1 MENNIKK
8 FLQNKQFSYKIVTE
22 EELYS
27 FFKDHKNDLEIGI
40 ALSNRDYIFALDK
53 NKVIGCAIL
62 FNQENSLRMPIANT
76 RTLSNIYVNKEY
88 RNKGISSN
96 MIDLV
101 IQKLKE
107 DGKILKR
114 TEPDLDGK
122 LYIFNQITKKTKEK
136 NLLVIPHNIDFIYYK
151 IGRTNNYKHLN
162 EEERIDKM
170 YDLAEKMLQHKTL
183 TDWDI
188 TDISGINL
196 HFIDVLEEVIDKDKP
211 QKPKNKNKFKS

>member
-8 FLQNKQFSYKIVTE
+8 FLQNKQFSYKVVAE
-22 EELYS
+22 EEFDS
-27 FFKDHKNDLEIGI
+27 FFQDYEDDLEIGI
-40 ALSNRDYIFALDK
+40 ISTNRDYIFSMDK

-62 FNQENSLRMPIANT
+62 FNQENSVRMPIANT
-76 RTLSNIYVNKEY
+76 TTLSNIYVNKEY

-107 DGKILKR
+107 DGKVLKR

-122 LYIFNQITKKTKEK
+122 LYIFDQITKKTKEE

-183 TDWDI
+183 TDYDI